1 MSDVADLLAEFMDA
15 LGRGEGVPD
24 AMSFVQRAESD
35 ADRLELAAQIET
47 ALVVASTELRWSG
60 ATQSQPESA
69 DAALARSIVSAAFDA
84 PRELAVLRE
93 RAGLSQD
100 QLAEA
105 VLNESGLEPSAE
117 NRAGFRAWIAA
128 LESGARS
135 VAELGARAREA
146 IAALV
151 GVGADGIADAD
162 EGVLAFRAVE
172 EMGGEGD
179 LVAERLGDV
188 ADGLLV
194 GMHHIAEQTPSEA
207 VDVWFKAGRS

>member
-1 MSDVADLLAEFMDA
+1 MSDVAQLLAEFMDA
-15 LGRGEGVPD
+15 LGRREGVPD
-24 AMSFVQRAESD
+24 AMSFVQRADTD

-47 ALVVASTELRWSG
+47 ALAVASTELRWSG
-60 ATQSQPESA
+60 ATQAQAGSA

-93 RAGLSQD
+93 RVGLSQD

-172 EMGGEGD
+172 EMGSEGD
-179 LVAERLGDV
+179 LVAAGIEAVADELVAAIEHEFADQATGDV
-188 ADGLLV
+188 AR
-194 GMHHIAEQTPSEA
+194 
-207 VDVWFKAGRS
+207 WFEGNQ